1 MVENTLLITGQNNE
15 KQIKQNKTARG
26 LAPSSQN
33 PDLPRRQND
42 KSVKTY

>member
-15 KQIKQNKTARG
+15 KQITQKKIARG

-33 PDLPRRQND
+33 PDLPKR
-42 KSVKTY
+42 